1 MHSGPF
7 MPIYQEKQLQEISK
21 QFQIY
26 GEILHAETCKIG
38 HINETYSATYDQ
50 GGMRVRYIHQKV
62 NKCVFCNPPAVM
74 RNLVRVSSH
83 LRRKIEERQL
93 PQVTRR
99 CLTIVPTRK
108 GESYYQDKSGE
119 FWRTFVFIEGIQT
132 LEAVQSPAQAYQAGR
147 AFGEFQSLL
156 VDLPGDR
163 LHETIPD
170 FHHTRKRFSALQ
182 DAIKKDRVNRAQ
194 LAQPEIGFALK
205 RERMVDVIFK
215 AMAGGRIPER
225 ITHNDTKFNNV
236 MLDVVTGEAMC
247 VVDLDT
253 VMPGCALYD
262 FGDMVRTTT
271 SPTLEDEQD
280 LSKIKM
286 HMPIFA
292 QLAEGYLSTARAFL
306 TKAEQSLLA
315 FSGKLITFEIG
326 IRFLTDFLSGDNYF
340 RIHRPG
346 HNLDRCRT
354 QFKLLESIEQQEEA
368 MQKLVDELNGA
379 RSRKRQNPK
388 KRRR

>member
-1 MHSGPF
+1 

-50 GGMRVRYIHQKV
+50 GGMRVRYIHQKI
-62 NKCVFCNPPAVM
+62 NKHVFKNPPAVM
-74 RNLVRVSSH
+74 RNLERVSAH
-83 LRRKIEERQL
+83 LRRKLEEQR
-93 PQVTRR
+93 PPYITRR

-108 GESYYQDKSGE
+108 GRSYYVDKGGE
-119 FWRTFVFIEGIQT
+119 YWRTFVFIEGVNT
-132 LEAVQSPAQAYQAGR
+132 LEAVQSPTQAYQAGY
-147 AFGEFQSLL
+147 AFGEFQNLL
-156 VDLPGDR
+156 VDLPGER

-170 FHHTRKRFSALQ
+170 FHHTRKRFKALQ
-182 DAIKKDRVNRAQ
+182 DAIQKDHINRAQ
-194 LAQPEIGFALK
+194 LAGPEIEFALK
-205 RERMVDVIFK
+205 HETLADVILK
-215 AMAGGRIPER
+215 GMANGRIPER

-271 SPTLEDEQD
+271 SPTLEDEPD
-280 LSKIKM
+280 LSKVKM
-286 HMPIFA
+286 HMPSFER
-292 QLAEGYLSTARAFL
+292 LAEGYLATAGKFL
-306 TKAEQSLLA
+306 TKAERSLMA

-354 QFKLLESIEQQEEA
+354 QFKLIESIEQQEEA
-368 MQKLVDELNGA
+368 MQKAVDKLNGVEV
-379 RSRKRQNPK
+379 RKRATGKAK
-388 KRRR
+388 KR

>member
-1 MHSGPF
+1 

-50 GGMRVRYIHQKV
+50 GGMRVRYIHQKI
-62 NKCVFCNPPAVM
+62 NKRVFRNPPAVM
-74 RNLVRVSSH
+74 RNLARVSAH
-83 LRRKIEERQL
+83 LRRKLEDRQL
-93 PQVTRR
+93 PHITRR
-99 CLTIVPTRK
+99 CVTVVPTRK
-108 GESYYQDKSGE
+108 GDSYYVDKAGE
-119 FWRTFVFIEGIQT
+119 FWRTFVFIEGVQT
-132 LEAVQSPAQAYQAGR
+132 LEAVQSPTQAYQAGR
-147 AFGEFQSLL
+147 AFGEFQNLL
-156 VDLPGDR
+156 VDLPGER
-163 LHETIPD
+163 LHETIPN
-170 FHHTRKRFSALQ
+170 FHNTRKRFSALL
-182 DAIKKDRVNRAQ
+182 DAIKKDHVNRVQ
-194 LAQPEIGFALK
+194 LAQPEIEFALK
-205 RERMVDVIFK
+205 HEKIVDVILN
-215 AMAGGRIPER
+215 AMAKGRIPER

-286 HMPIFA
+286 HMPIFE
-292 QLAEGYLSTARAFL
+292 QLAEGYLATAGEFL
-306 TKAEQSLLA
+306 TKAERSLLA

-326 IRFLTDFLSGDNYF
+326 IRFLTDYLSGDNYF

-354 QFKLLESIEQQEEA
+354 QFKLVESIEQQADA
-368 MQKLVDELNGA
+368 MQKLVDKLSGVDV
-379 RSRKRQNPK
+379 RKRRAASAQ
-388 KRRR
+388 RR